1 MTHHPNQQTPEADRC
16 RGVDRSLLEFLKP
29 KAEERY
35 SKLEAY
41 CDLLSKAS
49 SGAYQSPGTDGALQL
64 LPGQFVATIS
74 ELARQWQWQRATVH
88 HKVYLQLFSDKL
100 AILILATKLYQSYIH
115 MISWL
120 LPVKSC
126 RHEGFSINLLISP
139 PQR

>member
-74 ELARQWQWQRATVH
+74 ELARQCNGSVPRFAS
-88 HKVYLQLFSDKL
+88 LSPDLPNL
-100 AILILATKLYQSYIH
+100 ASF
-115 MISWL
+115 
-120 LPVKSC
+120 P
-126 RHEGFSINLLISP
+126 
-139 PQR
+139 